1 VSRGTHYRASV
12 GSLADDADR
21 VAAVIMA
28 RIDALTFLDRTAD
41 EVTAL
46 LIDTAA
52 EWAAGQG
59 WRVYRRA
66 RSVVPLPPPYRHRHS
81 TLDVACARPA
91 GPPVVIEV
99 DRTDR
104 RRTLDK
110 LLAEAAAGRV
120 ALWVRWGTGGFA
132 APPAPV
138 RLVPCVVSARTGTGG
153 RRYVRLPATERP
165 PPPHSAAGGEPA
177 AHDPLA

>member
-1 VSRGTHYRASV
+1 MGDS
-12 GSLADDADR
+12 DADR
-21 VAAVIMA
+21 VAGSLAA
-28 RIDALTFLDRTAD
+28 RLGALTFLDRTAD
-41 EVTAL
+41 EVTDL
-46 LIDTAA
+46 LIATVAG
-52 EWAAGQG
+52 WAAGEG

-66 RSVVPLPPPYRHRHS
+66 RSVVPLPPPYENRFS

-104 RRTLDK
+104 RRTVDK

-120 ALWVRWGTGGFA
+120 AVWVRWGTGAFT

-138 RLVPCVVSARTGTGG
+138 RMVTCAVTARSGVGGRRFDRTGG
-153 RRYVRLPATERP
+153 RDRP
-165 PPPHSAAGGEPA
+165 PPRHTAADAPA
-177 AHDPLA
+177 AADPLA